1 MADIVFGF
9 GSAHGPLLSTPP
21 DKWDLRAEADK
32 KNPAHPFR
40 GEIYNFEELYKL
52 REDENLAEQNVLE
65 IRKERHS
72 RCQKQIKVLSEKIND
87 VDPDVILIVGDDQ
100 REWFKEDVQPTF
112 AVYYGDQVVN
122 SAYSEKKANSMA
134 PGLAYSMRATHPD
147 KDQIYPC
154 ESELAL
160 KIIEQAIE
168 EEFDIAASKTEP
180 MGDDGPRGIGHA
192 FGYIYRQI
200 LNDKPRPLVPIL
212 INTFFPPNQATPKR
226 CYEFGQMIGRAIQ
239 AWDSDKRVA
248 VAASGGVSHFV
259 IDEDFDRRILDAM
272 ASRDLETLLSEP
284 NWMFRSGTSE
294 TKNWIVTA
302 GIISITDFKMNLL
315 DYVPCYRS
323 DAGTGNAMAFAT
335 WTRD

>member
-1 MADIVFGF
+1 MAEIVFGF
-9 GSAHGPLLSTPP
+9 GTGHGPLLSTPP
-21 DKWDLRAEADK
+21 DKWDLRAEADRR
-32 KNPAHPFR
+32 NPAHPFR
-40 GEIYNFEELYKL
+40 GKTYTYDELYSL
-52 REDENLAEQNVLE
+52 REKENLHEQNALNV
-65 IRKERHS
+65 RKERHE
-72 RCQKQIKVLSEKIND
+72 RCQKQIKALSGKIEE

-112 AVYYGDQVVN
+112 AIYYGDEVIN

-147 KDQIYPC
+147 ADQTYPC
-154 ESELAL
+154 ESALAL

-180 MGDDGPRGIGHA
+180 VDENGPRGIGHA

-212 INTFFPPNQATPKR
+212 INTFFPPNQAMPKR
-226 CYEFGQMIGRAIQ
+226 CYEFGQMIGRAIL
-239 AWDSDKRVA
+239 AWESDKRVA

-259 IDEDFDRRILDAM
+259 IDEDFDHRILDAM
-272 ASRDLETLLSEP
+272 LNNDVDTLFNEP
-284 NWMFRSGTSE
+284 NSMFRSGTSE
-294 TKNWIVTA
+294 NKNWIVTA
-302 GIISITDFKMNLL
+302 GIISMTDFKMDLL

-335 WTRD
+335 WK